1 MDIAS
6 TIIITVPIVFPLLT
20 GLGYNPFI
28 VCVVLVMLC
37 DCAGMTP
44 PIGMNVFAVSNA
56 LRIKPIE
63 VFKGV
68 IPFFCVDLAAIFIM
82 ILFPKIVE
90 FIPSLLGVAV

>member
-28 VCVVLVMLC
+28 VCVLLVMLC

-44 PIGMNVFAVSNA
+44 PVGMNVFAVSNA
-56 LRIKPIE
+56 LRIKTSEI
-63 VFKGV
+63 FKGV
-68 IPFFCVDLAAIFIM
+68 WPFFFVDLIAIFVM
-82 ILFPKIVE
+82 ALFPQLVE
-90 FIPSLLGVAV
+90 FLPKLMGLV